1 MLFSFMLSFQLA
13 GGLILLLNGLKTSKQ
28 AIIKNCFPGTNVVE
42 RDDED
47 NCVIPKEKIQA
58 SACSV
63 FLNNAA
69 FADLVIGYGIAALSP
84 VTQWSKMLTFAMVV
98 ILTTVM
104 IGFEWYGIKR
114 FSEAVYVED
123 EKVPYTQ
130 LKKNGVDTIMTLKE
144 IDEICK

>member
-1 MLFSFMLSFQLA
+1 MLFSLMLSLQLA

-42 RDDED
+42 RDNEG
-47 NCVIPKEKIQA
+47 NCVIPKEKMQA
-58 SACSV
+58 SACFV

-84 VTQWSKMLTFAMVV
+84 VSLYSKSLTFGMVV
-98 ILTTVM
+98 ILTIAV
-104 IGFEWYGIKR
+104 IGVEWYGIKR
-114 FSEAVYVED
+114 FSRAMYAED
-123 EKVPYTQ
+123 ERVSYAK
-130 LKKNGVDTIMTLKE
+130 LKENGVDTIMTMEE

>member
-42 RDDED
+42 RDNED
-47 NCVIPKEKIQA
+47 NCVIPKEKMQA

-63 FLNNAA
+63 ILNNVA

-84 VTQWSKMLTFAMVV
+84 VAQWSQMLTFVMVL

-114 FSEAVYVED
+114 FSKAVYAED
-123 EKVPYTQ
+123 EKVPYAQ
-130 LKKNGVDTIMTLKE
+130 LKMNGVDTIMTLKE